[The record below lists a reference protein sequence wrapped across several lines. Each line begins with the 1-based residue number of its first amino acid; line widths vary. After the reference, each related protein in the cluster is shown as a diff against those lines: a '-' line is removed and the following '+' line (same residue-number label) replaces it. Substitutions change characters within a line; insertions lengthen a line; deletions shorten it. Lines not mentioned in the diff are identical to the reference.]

1 MVKPRETAELID
13 NRRKCL
19 EKESA
24 KKETTFFVERNKSR
38 LNPECGSV
46 PGANVF
52 LVVKLLRAH
61 EGCLG
66 TIRR

>member
-24 KKETTFFVERNKSR
+24 KKETTF
-38 LNPECGSV
+38 
-46 PGANVF
+46 
-52 LVVKLLRAH
+52 LLR
-61 EGCLG
+61 ETRVDL
-66 TIRR
+66 IRNAEAFRVQMFSWWLSY